1 MTEADLDRLRAAL
14 VDIRGELVER
24 LAAKVDGGDLALLSS
39 VGGAL
44 RAVDDMVREQNDD
57 AVLR

>member
-1 MTEADLDRLRAAL
+1 MTVADLDRLRAAL
-14 VDIRGELVER
+14 VDMRGELVER

-44 RAVDDMVREQNDD
+44 RALDDLLHEQREE
-57 AVLR
+57 A